1 MAARGENGLHLS
13 RLREHISPTTAKAD
27 LPGIPSAPIFRWHA
41 LTLPF
46 KLCPCGVCAKAQNP
60 GWFTSKWPRALQVSL
75 PHVGQKPEARLWGK
89 QQAHNFLP
97 TGLWLWTLLFSS
109 NLLFQWNEAGSILG
123 KEFQPHERELD
134 TPQQPS
140 SAPLAG
146 KLSVIYSGSD

>member
-27 LPGIPSAPIFRWHA
+27 LPGIPSAPIFRGHA

-75 PHVGQKPEARLWGK
+75 PHVGQKPETRLWGK

-109 NLLFQWNEAGSILG
+109 NLLFQWDEAGSILG

-134 TPQQPS
+134 TSQQPS